1 MSAALS
7 HLSSSGIVL
16 STERRVSLDTSLT
29 LLMHAEKL
37 KSIKYWGRIQGVAA
51 DYHIAQGATG
61 DDFDCKTFYRSVQR
75 SVCVCVCMLL
85 SLYTITYTHTHTHS
99 HTHSL

>member
-1 MSAALS
+1 VGCARENHDKNSQQMDVQSMSAALS

-61 DDFDCKTFYRSVQR
+61 DDFDC
-75 SVCVCVCMLL
+75 
-85 SLYTITYTHTHTHS
+85 
-99 HTHSL
+99 